1 MTIIV
6 GHLPTPE
13 GQAALQIAVAEA
25 TLRRQPLVLVDLS
38 RGDKPLD
45 AAALPPEV
53 RDARETLRAEEL
65 DLHIEPPSVLEAS
78 EEVVRAAQAHNASLI
93 VIGLRRRRPV
103 GKFLLGSHA
112 QRVLLE
118 ATCPVLAVKA
128 RG

>member
-13 GQAALQIAVAEA
+13 GQAALQSAVAEA
-25 TLRRQPLVLVDLS
+25 TLRRQRLVVVDLS
-38 RGDKPLD
+38 RGSRPL
-45 AAALPPEV
+45 APATLPADVADV
-53 RDARETLRAEEL
+53 RDTLRAEGL
-65 DLHIEPPSVLEAS
+65 DLHVEPPSALEPS
-78 EEVVRAAQAHNASLI
+78 EELVRAAQAHDASLI
-93 VIGLRRRRPV
+93 VIGLRHRTPV

-128 RG
+128 RR